1 MADEILR
8 KPARA
13 KALTLDTP
21 MENVID
27 GEENT
32 ERVAESS
39 ELSRRDVALRLFG
52 AGVGAAF
59 LQSYANEN
67 SAQAG
72 ELQRNFAGIAWA
84 ETILGVVPTAKNEPT
99 RTGDLATN
107 TPSQLKTAFGLAS
120 KPMIVIAKGCVF
132 AGDGGGGAF
141 YWDPNTNVDDGGLF
155 IVPHGNVGTSG
166 AGWRRIWDERINV
179 RWFGVPAVHDASKST
194 HYGIQRAFDVAGKL
208 MESGIFVASPVYF
221 PRGLYSISQP
231 IEASSVSL
239 HGDNATLAQAG
250 GYTVSPLLRRSFL
263 GGEIRGMTFREG
275 GIQVLI
281 YGTGVNDVQVK
292 IEDCSFSSPTD
303 CAVAMQDYSGL
314 HLIIQKFRFSGPRF
328 FRGAVD
334 NLVIRDG
341 FVEWIAQPADPVNLH
356 KNYCFDILANALI
369 EEILGAPSVPSTTD
383 SHAWIRINSG
393 TLTCRNIRFGGE
405 GGGAPIVHIVS
416 RDTPSPPVTISGQ
429 RSNVEFNDCVMFCSP
444 GISYRY
450 WMRIFDIFP
459 ASIRV
464 SGTPAGGLDGSSILV
479 VGAAATD
486 SLLKTHDIEIE
497 FDQLHAQRGASGT
510 FYSDQGTVILNAGRL
525 AAFERREYEA
535 EGCLAQDNLY
545 PVGYFDPIQAGLYS
559 RTNATIVTSARENF
573 HGRSLTIFEVP
584 AGSERG
590 AVGVV
595 SQPLPSMPVGT
606 YCLSAYVK
614 SSSPAQA
621 LLGLDGFRMRQLNI
635 PSTGDGFH
643 RVYGSFWHDGRVGHH
658 LSCTI
663 NELAAGSTVSF
674 GFFAL
679 HQGNRPAPYA
689 FPGNVV
695 RLDGQNVMPETYYGT
710 SPPTSGSY
718 KTGDLVWNTSPTAG
732 GCVGWVFTTANT
744 WRPFGLIS

>member
-1 MADEILR
+1 
-8 KPARA
+8 
-13 KALTLDTP
+13 

-27 GEENT
+27 GEGT
-32 ERVAESS
+32 DERTNEGREGGGNGRTSPP
-39 ELSRRDVALRLFG
+39 ELSRREVALRLLG

-59 LQSYANEN
+59 FQAYINEN
-67 SAQAG
+67 SNGTQAL
-72 ELQRNFAGIAWA
+72 ELQRSFTALAWVDS
-84 ETILGVVPTAKNEPT
+84 ILGVVPTAATEPK

-107 TPSQLKTAFGLAS
+107 TPSQLKALFGLAS

-132 AGDGGGGAF
+132 AGDGGGGVF
-141 YWDPNTNVDDGGLF
+141 YWDANTGLDDGGLF
-155 IVPHGNVGTSG
+155 IVPGGNVGTSG

-179 RWFGVPAVHDASKST
+179 RWFGVPAVHDASAST
-194 HYGIQRAFDVAGKL
+194 HYGIQRAFDVSKNLVEG
-208 MESGIFVASPVYF
+208 GIFVPSPVYF

-231 IEASSVSL
+231 IEAYSVNV
-239 HGDNATLAQAG
+239 HGDDATLSEAG
-250 GYTVSPLLRRSFL
+250 GSTVAQLLCRSFL
-263 GGEIRGMTFREG
+263 GGEIRGMTFSG
-275 GIQVLI
+275 GEIQVQI

-303 CAVAMQDYSGL
+303 CAVAMEDFSGL

-341 FVEWIAQPADPVNLH
+341 FVEWIAQPADTLNLY
-356 KNYCFDILANALI
+356 KNYCFDILGNALL
-369 EEILGAPSVPSTTD
+369 EEILGAPSVPSQTD

-393 TLTCRNIRFGGE
+393 TLTCRNVRFGGE

-444 GISYRY
+444 GITYRY

-464 SGTPAGGLDGSSILV
+464 SGTPTGGLDGSSILV
-479 VGAAATD
+479 VGAAAAD
-486 SLLKTHDIEIE
+486 SLLQTHDVEIE
-497 FDQLHAQRGASGT
+497 FDRLHAQRAASGT

-545 PVGYFDPIQAGLYS
+545 PVGYYDPIQANLHNLS
-559 RTNATIVTSARENF
+559 NATIVTSAVENF
-573 HGRSLTIFEVP
+573 HGRSLTIFQVP

-595 SQPLPSMPVGT
+595 SQPLPAMPVGT
-606 YCLSAYVK
+606 YCLSLYVK
-614 SSSPAQA
+614 SSSPAQS
-621 LLGLDGFRMRQLNI
+621 LLVLDGLRIRQLSI

-643 RVYGSFWHDGRVGHH
+643 RVYGSFWHDGRVGHR
-658 LSCTI
+658 LGCTI
-663 NELAAGSTVSF
+663 NQLAAGATVSF

-679 HQGNRPAPYA
+679 HQGNRPAPYT

-695 RLDGQNVMPETYYGT
+695 RLDGQNVLPETYYGT
-710 SPPTSGSY
+710 AEPTSGSY
-718 KTGDLVWNTSPTAG
+718 KTGDLVWNTSPAAG
-732 GCVGWVFTTANT
+732 GCIGWVFTTAGT
-744 WRPFGLIS
+744 WRPFGRII